1 MTTLYEIDKAILD
14 CIDMETGEVIDIDK
28 FDSLEIQR
36 EQKLENIAL
45 YIRNLKSDVEEFK
58 KEKENFVKKQRVAEN
73 KIKSLTSYLDFA
85 LNGEKFKTPRVS
97 VSYRKSKK
105 LVIDNELLIPDDYK
119 KIEITIDKR
128 AITNFLNENDYK
140 EIGGCHLEETANIQI
155 K

>member
-73 KIKSLTSYLDFA
+73 KIKSLVGYLDFA
-85 LNGEKFKTPRVS
+85 LKGEKFKTPRVS

-128 AITNFLNENDYK
+128 AITNFLNENGCE
-140 EIGGCHLEETANIQI
+140 EIDGCHLEETTNIQI